1 MVNLELYRIFK
12 IVADEKNITRASEK
26 LNISQPAVSKHIH
39 NLENELN
46 IKLFYRNNKGLEL
59 TELGQKIYDDIKV
72 CINILENIKL
82 KYGSVKSIN
91 LGTHVTVFNKVL
103 GKNLSQYY
111 KKYPDVMINIDR
123 SDLAELFLKLESQEL
138 DIVVS
143 KKDDSYINEKIKF
156 IKLMDLHDILIVNNK
171 YNNFSSKVTLER
183 LKDKL
188 IYMPRKSSIT
198 TRNFF
203 ESIKDLPNNDI
214 HFSNLNYKTLIE
226 ILKYDDNIGLVTEEA
241 FLEEL
246 DSKEFVK
253 IETDFK
259 IKPIEYGIYINIE
272 NKFKELN
279 NLIKELKS

>member
-171 YNNFSSKVTLER
+171 YNDFSSKVTLER

-226 ILKYDDNIGLVTEEA
+226 ILKYDANIGLVTEEA

-279 NLIKELKS
+279 NLIKELKL